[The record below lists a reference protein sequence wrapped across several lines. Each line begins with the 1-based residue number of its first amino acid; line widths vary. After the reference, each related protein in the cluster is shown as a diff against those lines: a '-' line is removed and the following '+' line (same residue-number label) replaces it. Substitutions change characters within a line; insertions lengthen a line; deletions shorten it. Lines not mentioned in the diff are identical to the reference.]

1 MFSARH
7 ASPLERP
14 LRYGGLAVSDATGR
28 RLSSRLELR
37 QKRLLL
43 LVDDREATYPLRID
57 PFIQQGSK
65 LAPAVGEIA
74 ATSNFGA
81 SVAMSSDG
89 TTALVGAPLDSAS
102 DADEGAAWI
111 FVKSNGV
118 WTQLGPSLVP
128 NDADNSY
135 HGADFGESVA
145 LSADGTTALIGGPGD
160 GNDAQGAAWVFTR
173 SGGLWIQQG
182 TKLIGS
188 GGGNLAAC
196 GTSVALSADG
206 NTALIGCPG
215 ESNSTGGVWVFTRA
229 AGTWTQQGPVLGGND
244 ENTADNGPQFGRSV
258 ALSSDG
264 NTAIIGGSFDGSTD
278 VGAAWVFTRTN
289 GTWTQ
294 QGAKLTASD
303 EVGGG
308 SFGWSVALSA
318 DGNTALIGGYSDDSH
333 AGAAW
338 VFTRS
343 GTAWTQQGS
352 KLTGGGES
360 GWSVALSSDGDTA
373 LIGAPGPHGPGTAS
387 VYVLSAGTWALQS
400 GLTGTGEVGQGFFG
414 GGVALSGD
422 GSSALVGGPQSGE
435 GALWAFTGSGGTWT
449 QQGSPLVALASAEAG
464 YAVALSADG
473 NTALV
478 GGPFG
483 GPDNEGEAWVFT
495 RSGSTWTEE
504 ADLTSCDGLFGAS
517 VALSADGST
526 ALIGCPDDGG
536 FAGSAWVFTRS
547 GTAWTQQGPRLT
559 GGGEDEG
566 GGGGQFGVA
575 VSLSSDGN
583 TALIGA
589 PFDGSDFAGAAWV
602 FTRSGGAWTQDG
614 SKLTGGGEDESGG
627 GGLFGASVSLSSA
640 GDTALIGAP
649 DDGSNEAGAA
659 WVFTESGGTWTQQGA
674 KLTASGADESGGGS
688 EVGFDVSLS
697 ADGSTALVG
706 APFDGSDN
714 RGAAW
719 VFTRSG
725 VSWSQLGP
733 KLTASDEDDTGGGG
747 WFGFAVALSADGNT
761 ALVGGPLD
769 TANVTGA
776 AWLFSRAA
784 GGFVQQGRRSPR
796 PARTTPHWEPSW
808 GPPPRCRQTGQPR

>member
-1 MFSARH
+1 MGSAPAGLERAVLSAEGRPAGSLPDGRDASGGVAGGLSARFGDSGPVIRV
-7 ASPLERP
+7 AGGALGLTLSGVGYPGALARVIRSAPESIGNRVVYRRGGGVTEWYRTERRGVEQGFTLTERP
-14 LRYGGLAVSDATGR
+14 LGSKRTGPLTVALRVSGSLVPRMDGTGIVFGSARFPLARALRYGGLAVSDATGR

-43 LVDDREATYPLRID
+43 LVDDRGATYPLRID

-65 LAPAVGEIA
+65 LAPAVGEVA

-89 TTALVGAPLDSAS
+89 TTALVGSPFDSTS
-102 DADEGAAWI
+102 DVDEGAAWI

-118 WTQLGPSLVP
+118 WTQLGPGLVP
-128 NDADNSY
+128 DDADNSY

-145 LSADGTTALIGGPGD
+145 LSADGSTALIGGSGD

-182 TKLIGS
+182 AKLIGG

-229 AGTWTQQGPVLGGND
+229 DGTWTQQGPVLAGND
-244 ENTADNGPQFGRSV
+244 ENTADAGPQFGRSV
-258 ALSSDG
+258 ALASDG
-264 NTAIIGGSFDGSTD
+264 NTAIIGGSFDGSSD

-294 QGAKLTASD
+294 QGPKLTASD
-303 EVGGG
+303 GVGGS

-343 GTAWTQQGS
+343 GTAWAQQGP
-352 KLTGGGES
+352 KLTGGGEA

-373 LIGAPGPHGPGTAS
+373 LIGGPGPRGPGTAS
-387 VYVLSAGTWALQS
+387 VYVRSAGTWTLQS
-400 GLTGTGEVGQGFFG
+400 GLTGTGEIGQGFFG

-422 GSSALVGGPQSGE
+422 GSSALVGGSQSGE

-449 QQGSPLVALASAEAG
+449 QQGSPLVALASAQAG

-483 GPDNEGEAWVFT
+483 GPDNEGEAWVFI
-495 RSGSTWTEE
+495 RSGSTWTVE
-504 ADLTSCDGLFGAS
+504 ADLTSCDGWFGAG
-517 VALSADGST
+517 VALSADGNT
-526 ALIGCPDDGG
+526 ALIGCPEDGS

-547 GTAWTQQGPRLT
+547 GIGLDRAGPEADRRRRGRGRWRRSVRCGCEPVLGWEHRPDRCAVRRQRLRGRRLDLHPIRRNLDT
-559 GGGEDEG
+559 GRVETDRGRRRRKRRRRAVRDER
-566 GGGGQFGVA
+566 
-575 VSLSSDGN
+575 L
-583 TALIGA
+583 ALVRRRHRT
-589 PFDGSDFAGAAWV
+589 DR
-602 FTRSGGAWTQDG
+602 RSG
-614 SKLTGGGEDESGG
+614 
-627 GGLFGASVSLSSA
+627 
-640 GDTALIGAP
+640 
-649 DDGSNEAGAA
+649 
-659 WVFTESGGTWTQQGA
+659 
-674 KLTASGADESGGGS
+674 
-688 EVGFDVSLS
+688 
-697 ADGSTALVG
+697 
-706 APFDGSDN
+706 
-714 RGAAW
+714 
-719 VFTRSG
+719 
-725 VSWSQLGP
+725 
-733 KLTASDEDDTGGGG
+733 
-747 WFGFAVALSADGNT
+747 
-761 ALVGGPLD
+761 
-769 TANVTGA
+769 
-776 AWLFSRAA
+776 
-784 GGFVQQGRRSPR
+784 
-796 PARTTPHWEPSW
+796 
-808 GPPPRCRQTGQPR
+808 